1 MKKMI
6 AVLLSVLMLCGMCS
20 VAAFA
25 ADQEL
30 SLTVVTDVHH
40 SRMLTTQPITKSTED
55 DPFGHVVSNGK
66 MTAESAAIVDEFFK
80 QAAANDSQYVI
91 VTGDIS
97 DYGTPDDAAA
107 IAAKLEAFEASSGK
121 TVLCVIGNHDL
132 MYMDVQGFKSAYANL
147 GYDKALAVD
156 DASASYTADLNDTYR
171 LIAIDSNNVNQ
182 ALVDW
187 IDAQVQQAKADG
199 KKLISVT
206 HFSLFSHYTVQQLV
220 HTSVIDKQWNLPDK
234 FIDWGIKFNFSGH
247 THELDIGEYAN
258 DKGTVY
264 DIVSGA
270 LTTYPACFRTAK
282 FGKDGVKIDTKYIRT
297 VDSSL
302 IPEGMNGTAADL
314 LQSDFRAYAKKMFT
328 QGSYRQLTL
337 FLTPAYVK
345 AVAKLD
351 AEQDADIIAML
362 DVVMPRLAEAV
373 TMPLYA
379 PETEEGEE
387 APISLEA
394 IAAQYGFTIPETE
407 YKDML
412 EIGCE
417 IYAAHCAGD
426 ENYPMYST
434 VGQAASNGLGAA
446 LNYALEP
453 LSEED
458 YNKLLDWAL
467 TKVTLPFAVPDALK
481 QLTAETVSKSQGIE
495 YILMY
500 AVSPI
505 INDFTKDPAPSDV
518 SVTLPNY
525 GYEDNDAASFLKKI
539 RKYFE
544 MILAF
549 LHALFSF
556 LYG

>member
-1 MKKMI
+1 MKKI
-6 AVLLSVLMLCGMCS
+6 LALLLSAVMLCGMCS

-25 ADQEL
+25 ADKPL

-40 SRMLTTQPITKSTED
+40 SRMLTTQPITKSTAD

-80 QAAANDSQYVI
+80 QAAANDSKYVI

-107 IAAKLEAFEASSGK
+107 IAAKLEAFEAESGK

-132 MYMDVQGFKSAYANL
+132 MYMDVAGFKSAYANL
-147 GYDKALAVD
+147 GYDKALTVD
-156 DASASYTADLNDTYR
+156 PDSASYTADLDDNYR

-187 IDAQVQQAKADG
+187 IDAQVKQADEDG

-247 THELDIGEYAN
+247 THELDIAEYTN
-258 DKGTVY
+258 DKGVVY

-270 LTTYPACFRTAK
+270 LTTYPACYRTVK
-282 FGKDGVKIDTKYIRT
+282 FGSDGVKIDTKYISNI
-297 VDSSL
+297 DSSL
-302 IPEGMNGTAADL
+302 VPEGLDATAANL

-328 QGSYRQLTL
+328 EGSYRQLSL

-345 AVAKLD
+345 TVAKLN
-351 AEQDADIIAML
+351 AENDADICAML
-362 DVVMPRLAEAV
+362 DVVIPRFAEAA

-379 PETEEGEE
+379 PEAEEGEE
-387 APISLEA
+387 APLSLEA
-394 IAAQYGFTIPETE
+394 IANAYGFVIPETE
-407 YKDML
+407 YADLL
-412 EIGCE
+412 EIACE
-417 IYAAHCAGD
+417 TYAAHCAGD
-426 ENYPMYST
+426 ENYPVYST
-434 VGQAASNGLGAA
+434 VGQAASNGLAAA
-446 LNYALEP
+446 LNYALDP

-495 YILMY
+495 YLLMY

-518 SVTLPNY
+518 KITLPNY
-525 GYEDNDAASFLKKI
+525 GYEDNAAASMLKKL

-556 LYG
+556 LY